1 LVEILNQI
9 KGVDNIDRDDE
20 ASKSR
25 IEVVLDFEK
34 MARIDPHYWLKNPN
48 PCLPHPELTP
58 QLYDSRWQYIVTNCL
73 VAF

>member
-1 LVEILNQI
+1 VPTTNDDQRQTAANALVEILNQI

-34 MARIDPHYWLKNPN
+34 KLIYF
-48 PCLPHPELTP
+48 
-58 QLYDSRWQYIVTNCL
+58 SIS
-73 VAF
+73 

>member
-1 LVEILNQI
+1 LPFFQNLIGNDDQRQTAANALVEILNQI

-34 MARIDPHYWLKNPN
+34 MARL
-48 PCLPHPELTP
+48 
-58 QLYDSRWQYIVTNCL
+58 
-73 VAF
+73 